1 MKTTKNIMFEL
12 SERSCRKMKGVDQG
26 LINVVKR
33 AIQLT
38 HIDFG
43 VTEGVRDIERQ
54 KHLYKIG
61 ASTTMNSKHLTGRA
75 VDLVAYD
82 AGVACWDWPIG
93 SIGSI
98 GAYISK
104 LAGFKY

>member
-1 MKTTKNIMFEL
+1 MFEL

-33 AIQLT
+33 AIELT

-61 ASTTMNSKHLTGRA
+61 ASTTMNSKHLIGRA
-75 VDLVAYD
+75 VD
-82 AGVACWDWPIG
+82 AGVACWDWP
-93 SIGSI
+93 IGSI